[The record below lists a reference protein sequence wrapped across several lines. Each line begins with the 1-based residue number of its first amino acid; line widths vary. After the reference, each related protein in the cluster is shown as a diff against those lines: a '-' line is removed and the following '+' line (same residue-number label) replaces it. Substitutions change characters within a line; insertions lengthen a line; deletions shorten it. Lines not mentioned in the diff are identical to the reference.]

1 MDKETLDT
9 EAVFS
14 SPKFSTFHHIISY
27 KNFPAHI
34 NFQLIFKL
42 SIFFWGTKHTQS
54 DEVLVV
60 FINHSSKTSS
70 QDEENQEQNRSPLP
84 LPPKCKCSYYPT
96 GNCCCRC
103 TRADPRTR
111 LLSPPGRKKE
121 ESLAK
126 HLQSLPRCLRLRRLT
141 PFLWRYGWAAILPS
155 SRFFF
160 LFLPLGVCWELG
172 EDLMREQS
180 SRRVDWMGG
189 VLVDLRLEFWLFLG
203 I

>member
-14 SPKFSTFHHIISY
+14 SPKFSTFHHII
-27 KNFPAHI
+27 
-34 NFQLIFKL
+34 FKL
-42 SIFFWGTKHTQS
+42 STYFQTFNFFFFEKLNTHTQS

-70 QDEENQEQNRSPLP
+70 QDEENQEPNRSPLP